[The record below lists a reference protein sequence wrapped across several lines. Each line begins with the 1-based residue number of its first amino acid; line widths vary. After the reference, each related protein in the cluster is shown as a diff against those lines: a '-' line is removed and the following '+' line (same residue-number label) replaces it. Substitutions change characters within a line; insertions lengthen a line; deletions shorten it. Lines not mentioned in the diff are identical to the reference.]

1 VGRPLVLTFSR
12 LLPHSMTP
20 ITPRSTTGGEAL
32 PCAARTARADQG
44 ESTQP
49 GRGGSDAAQSPT
61 GDGGTAEMEEDESI
75 GSTEGGSDSTMM
87 GTRLQAVVG
96 ELHRIL
102 NGWVRNVLRSSS
114 TGRARAPEQP
124 RLEGKRGSADAPCA
138 HIYLS
143 HLCVIGMSTGVLD
156 GLRFTCVWEAGWP
169 P

>member
-1 VGRPLVLTFSR
+1 MGRPLVLTFSR

-75 GSTEGGSDSTMM
+75 GSTEGGSDSSMM